1 MELIIT
7 LIALIIIWCIAF
19 MVGNKQGTNQLINQI
34 KKDGGYYDMEYTS
47 SVYPILDPTS
57 SLNEVPKELLMGG
70 DIERTLHI
78 AGVKEATPAKLQE
91 WQDERF
97 KRASVETELSMDSL
111 LDKLNKTDLQI
122 KAGIIENTDKTGA
135 DIKIQV
141 KEIDPIQELKLKTDA
156 ARKQHERERQERIKI
171 DFDAL
176 NFSRISNEA
185 RKQITEIVKQDLENK
200 IKQIEKNTPEINEND
215 TMEFNPPHFKDIPKW
230 SSLNNDTMGTIGSK
244 PKTQT
249 DYQRE
254 HATIEPHVANEL
266 ESQKEIEKGDI
277 DFMHKWIQEKSGK
290 KDPVS
295 QKRKPKTT
303 KEWED
308 EFDIGGNS

>member
-1 MELIIT
+1 
-7 LIALIIIWCIAF
+7 
-19 MVGNKQGTNQLINQI
+19 
-34 KKDGGYYDMEYTS
+34 MEYTS

-78 AGVKEATPAKLQE
+78 AGVKQATPAKLQE

-141 KEIDPIQELKLKTDA
+141 KVIDPIEELKLKTDA

-200 IKQIEKNTPEINEND
+200 IKEIEKNTPEINED
-215 TMEFNPPHFKDIPKW
+215 
-230 SSLNNDTMGTIGSK
+230 DTMGSIGSK

-249 DYQRE
+249 DYQNE
-254 HATIEPHVANEL
+254 HKIPPCVAHEL
-266 ESQKEIEKGDI
+266 ESQKEIEKRDI

-290 KDPVS
+290 KGPVS
-295 QKRKPKTT
+295 KKRKPKTT

>member
-7 LIALIIIWCIAF
+7 LIVLIIIWCVAF

-57 SLNEVPKELLMGG
+57 SLNEVPKEFLMGG

-78 AGVKEATPAKLQE
+78 AGVKQATPAKLQE

-97 KRASVETELSMDSL
+97 NRASIETEQRKTIDDLLST
-111 LDKLNKTDLQI
+111 LDKADLQLKAGIVSPETTELLNKT
-122 KAGIIENTDKTGA
+122 KEHAEK
-135 DIKIQV
+135 IKISI
-141 KEIDPIQELKLKTDA
+141 KEIDPIEELKMKTDA

-200 IKQIEKNTPEINEND
+200 IKQIEKNTPEINED
-215 TMEFNPPHFKDIPKW
+215 TKSE
-230 SSLNNDTMGTIGSK
+230 G
-244 PKTQT
+244 
-249 DYQRE
+249 
-254 HATIEPHVANEL
+254 
-266 ESQKEIEKGDI
+266 
-277 DFMHKWIQEKSGK
+277 DFMYNWIREKSGK
-290 KDPVS
+290 KKPNPKQMDGIESDKPFVKTR
-295 QKRKPKTT
+295 KRKPKTT
-303 KEWED
+303 QEWED

>member
-1 MELIIT
+1 LDKAD
-7 LIALIIIWCIAF
+7 L
-19 MVGNKQGTNQLINQI
+19 QL
-34 KKDGGYYDMEYTS
+34 K
-47 SVYPILDPTS
+47 
-57 SLNEVPKELLMGG
+57 
-70 DIERTLHI
+70 
-78 AGVKEATPAKLQE
+78 AGIVSPET
-91 WQDERF
+91 
-97 KRASVETELSMDSL
+97 TEL
-111 LDKLNKTDLQI
+111 LNKT
-122 KAGIIENTDKTGA
+122 KEHAEK
-135 DIKIQV
+135 IKISI
-141 KEIDPIQELKLKTDA
+141 KEIDPIFDNKKIMEA
-156 ARKQHERERQERIKI
+156 ARKENDREREQRVKI

-200 IKQIEKNTPEINEND
+200 IKQIEENTPEIVED
-215 TMEFNPPHFKDIPKW
+215 
-230 SSLNNDTMGTIGSK
+230 DTMGTIGSK

-249 DYQRE
+249 DYQNE
-254 HATIEPHVANEL
+254 HKVE
-266 ESQKEIEKGDI
+266 QEKGDI

>member
-7 LIALIIIWCIAF
+7 LIVLIIIWCVAF

-78 AGVKEATPAKLQE
+78 AGVKQATPAKLQE
-91 WQDERF
+91 WQNERF
-97 KRASVETELSMDSL
+97 NRASIETEQRKTIDDLLST
-111 LDKLNKTDLQI
+111 LDKADLQLKAGIVSPETTELLNKT
-122 KAGIIENTDKTGA
+122 KEHAEK
-135 DIKIQV
+135 IKISI
-141 KEIDPIQELKLKTDA
+141 KEIDPIFDNKKIMEA
-156 ARKQHERERQERIKI
+156 ARKENDREREQRVKI

-200 IKQIEKNTPEINEND
+200 IKQIEENTPEINED
-215 TMEFNPPHFKDIPKW
+215 TKSE
-230 SSLNNDTMGTIGSK
+230 G
-244 PKTQT
+244 
-249 DYQRE
+249 
-254 HATIEPHVANEL
+254 
-266 ESQKEIEKGDI
+266 
-277 DFMHKWIQEKSGK
+277 DFMYNWIQEKSGK
-290 KDPVS
+290 KDPIPKKENPKQFNGIKTEEPFVKTRT
-295 QKRKPKTT
+295 KRKPKTT

>member
-47 SVYPILDPTS
+47 SVYPILEPTS

-141 KEIDPIQELKLKTDA
+141 KVIDPIEELKLKTDA

-200 IKQIEKNTPEINEND
+200 IKEIEKNTPEINED
-215 TMEFNPPHFKDIPKW
+215 
-230 SSLNNDTMGTIGSK
+230 DTMGSIGSK

-254 HATIEPHVANEL
+254 HAKISPCVGHEL
-266 ESQKEIEKGDI
+266 ESQKENEKEDI
-277 DFMHKWIQEKSGK
+277 DFMYNWIREKSGK
-290 KDPVS
+290 KKPNPKQMDGVKSDVPFVKTRKKK
-295 QKRKPKTT
+295 QK
-303 KEWED
+303 
-308 EFDIGGNS
+308 

>member
-7 LIALIIIWCIAF
+7 LIVLIIIWCVAF

-57 SLNEVPKELLMGG
+57 SLNEVPKEFLMGG

-78 AGVKEATPAKLQE
+78 AGIKEATPAKLQE

-97 KRASVETELSMDSL
+97 NRASVETELSMDSL

-141 KEIDPIQELKLKTDA
+141 KEIDPIEELKLKTDA

-200 IKQIEKNTPEINEND
+200 IKQIEKNTPEINED
-215 TMEFNPPHFKDIPKW
+215 TKSE
-230 SSLNNDTMGTIGSK
+230 G
-244 PKTQT
+244 
-249 DYQRE
+249 
-254 HATIEPHVANEL
+254 
-266 ESQKEIEKGDI
+266 
-277 DFMHKWIQEKSGK
+277 DFMYNWIREKSGK
-290 KDPVS
+290 KKPNPKQMDGIESDKPFVKTR
-295 QKRKPKTT
+295 KRKPKTI